1 MPSVPFVHI
10 LTLINIWV
18 LKADLLSD
26 ISEKKAPPPPQL
38 MYTPLGVQMNA
49 APWTYD
55 EWWEVSH

>member
-1 MPSVPFVHI
+1 MPSVQLVHI

-26 ISEKKAPPPPQL
+26 ISEKKGAPPAHV
-38 MYTPLGVQMNA
+38 YPLGVQMNA

>member
-1 MPSVPFVHI
+1 MPSVQFVHI

-26 ISEKKAPPPPQL
+26 ISEKKGPPQL